1 MINIKERSVKLVKKR
16 TESLQIRLTDRTK
29 RRLLSVATDKSM
41 SMNDVVNLAVKNYL
55 DDYDMSYSQP
65 NEVIDRMNAIL
76 QSQMNIVSLIN
87 RLSDKIDHEL
97 SGNYDRDN

>member
-1 MINIKERSVKLVKKR
+1 MKKR

-29 RRLLSVATDKSM
+29 RRLLSVATHKSM

-76 QSQMNIVSLIN
+76 QSQMNIVSSIN

>member
-1 MINIKERSVKLVKKR
+1 MKKR

-29 RRLLSVATDKSM
+29 RRLSTLANDKSM
-41 SMNDVVNLAVKNYL
+41 SMNDIVNLAIKNYL

-76 QSQMNIVSLIN
+76 QSQMNIVSSIN

>member
-76 QSQMNIVSLIN
+76 QSQMNIVSSIN
-87 RLSDKIDHEL
+87 RLSDKIDYEL
-97 SGNYDRDN
+97 SGNNDRDN

>member
-1 MINIKERSVKLVKKR
+1 MINIKERSVELVKKR

-76 QSQMNIVSLIN
+76 QSQMNIVSSIN

>member
-1 MINIKERSVKLVKKR
+1 MKKR

-76 QSQMNIVSLIN
+76 QSQMNIVSSIN

-97 SGNYDRDN
+97 SGSYDRDN

>member
-76 QSQMNIVSLIN
+76 QSQMNIVSSIN

>member
-76 QSQMNIVSLIN
+76 QSQMNIVSSIN

-97 SGNYDRDN
+97 SGNVDRDN